1 MRPALSGRIPFRP
14 QMKKKELAQQPL
26 TFLLQLTD
34 EQRRQILEQTGK
46 AFAALPI
53 KTRASS
59 IRVQFAGLTLRVAR
73 GVFVPAAVTE
83 RLLESALSATPPGK
97 NPAIVEVGT
106 GCGAIALAL
115 AHANPDARI
124 HASDIS
130 EVALR
135 CARQNRKELAVGN
148 VHFCLGSLLAP
159 IPARL
164 KRQVATIVANVP
176 YAPPSYAG
184 ALNHFYPDG
193 TAIGMGRR
201 PWAGSELAGQAR
213 HFLAPGGSL
222 VLQLAG
228 FQWKGFTEE
237 LRAFG
242 YGTPDFQRQPIEEQ
256 APAAAR
262 IRFAASR

>member
-1 MRPALSGRIPFRP
+1 
-14 QMKKKELAQQPL
+14 MKKKESAQQPL

-34 EQRRQILEQTGK
+34 EQRRQIQEQTGK

-73 GVFVPAAVTE
+73 GVFVPASVTE
-83 RLLESALSATPPGK
+83 RLLDSALSAAPPER

-115 AHANPDARI
+115 ASARPDARI

-176 YAPPSYAG
+176 YVPPSYAG

-193 TAIGMGRR
+193 TAIGMGADGLGLVR
-201 PWAGSELAGQAR
+201 ELAGQAR

-242 YGTPDFQRQPIEEQ
+242 YDTPEFQRQPIEEH

-262 IRFAASR
+262 IRLPASR